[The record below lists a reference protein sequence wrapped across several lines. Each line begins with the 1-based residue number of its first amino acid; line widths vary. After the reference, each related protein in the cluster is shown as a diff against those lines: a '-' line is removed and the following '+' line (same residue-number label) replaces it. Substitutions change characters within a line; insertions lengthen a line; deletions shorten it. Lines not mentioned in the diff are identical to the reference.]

1 MLWRVLWAGNPVFA
15 GKVAGRASVLA
26 AGVVGCERGTV
37 SATRRRAE
45 SPRGDLS
52 AHGEPKADTP
62 APAAIE
68 VLLTDYERHL
78 QLERNRSPHTVR
90 AYLGDV
96 AAALDFAADRGHAP
110 DQIELGDLRAWL
122 GAHAAGGSARSSLAR
137 RAASARTFFR
147 WAVDTGRLPRDPAAR
162 LASPRRQRT
171 LPTVLRAD
179 DVARVV
185 ALDDGRVASRAE
197 HGTSGEIRGGVASV
211 PAAHS
216 SDAAGRAHAAGRS
229 DRAGRSDTAG
239 RADTAHGV
247 DAAGMAMRVRDRAV
261 LELLYACGLRV
272 SELVGLDVDDLDT
285 GRRVARVTGKG
296 DKERAVPYGLPA
308 QRAVD
313 DWLASGR
320 PILVTERSGPALF
333 LGARGGRLGARQA
346 RQLVHERVR
355 AVPGVPDIG
364 PHALRH
370 SAATHLLDGGADLR
384 SVQELLGHA
393 SLATTQIYTH
403 VSTERLRRSYEQAH
417 PRA

>member
-1 MLWRVLWAGNPVFA
+1 
-15 GKVAGRASVLA
+15 
-26 AGVVGCERGTV
+26 
-37 SATRRRAE
+37 
-45 SPRGDLS
+45 
-52 AHGEPKADTP
+52 
-62 APAAIE
+62 
-68 VLLTDYERHL
+68 
-78 QLERNRSPHTVR
+78 
-90 AYLGDV
+90 
-96 AAALDFAADRGHAP
+96 
-110 DQIELGDLRAWL
+110 
-122 GAHAAGGSARSSLAR
+122 
-137 RAASARTFFR
+137 
-147 WAVDTGRLPRDPAAR
+147 
-162 LASPRRQRT
+162 
-171 LPTVLRAD
+171 
-179 DVARVV
+179 
-185 ALDDGRVASRAE
+185 
-197 HGTSGEIRGGVASV
+197 
-211 PAAHS
+211 
-216 SDAAGRAHAAGRS
+216 
-229 DRAGRSDTAG
+229 
-239 RADTAHGV
+239 
-247 DAAGMAMRVRDRAV
+247 MAMRVRDRAV